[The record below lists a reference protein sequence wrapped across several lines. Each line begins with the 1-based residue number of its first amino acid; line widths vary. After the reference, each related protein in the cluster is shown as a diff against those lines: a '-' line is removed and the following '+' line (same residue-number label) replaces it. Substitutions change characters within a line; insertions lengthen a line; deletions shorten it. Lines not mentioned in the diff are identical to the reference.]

1 MEELNLSI
9 QLINID
15 LSKVTIVEQ
24 MSKADEEKKELEDAV
39 LLYTTKKSN
48 NEDMKEIENERNHV
62 IEEFWDTVQSNLGVL
77 DKLGINAQEVMQSY
91 SKHLVKLE
99 DRPRVKEE

>member
-9 QLINID
+9 QLKNID
-15 LSKVTIVEQ
+15 LTKINIVEQ
-24 MSKADEEKKELEDAV
+24 MKKSDEEKKEFEDAV

-48 NEDMKEIENERNHV
+48 NEDIQEIENERKHV

-77 DKLGINAQEVMQSY
+77 DKIGINAQEVMQGY

>member
-9 QLINID
+9 KLINID

-24 MSKADEEKKELEDAV
+24 MSKADEEKKELEDAI

-48 NEDMKEIENERNHV
+48 NEDKQEIENERKHV

-77 DKLGINAQEVMQSY
+77 DKIGINAQEVMQGY
-91 SKHLVKLE
+91 PAHLVKLE

>member
-9 QLINID
+9 QLKNID
-15 LSKVTIVEQ
+15 LTEINIVEQ
-24 MSKADEEKKELEDAV
+24 MNKSDEEKKELEDAV

-48 NEDMKEIENERNHV
+48 NEDIQEIENERKHV
-62 IEEFWDTVQSNLGVL
+62 IEEFWDTVQANLGVL
-77 DKLGINAQEVMQSY
+77 DKIGINAQEVMQGY

>member
-48 NEDMKEIENERNHV
+48 NEDKQEIENERNHV
-62 IEEFWDTVQSNLGVL
+62 IEEFWDTVQANLGIL
-77 DKLGINAQEVMQSY
+77 DKIGINAQEVMEGY
-91 SKHLVKLE
+91 PEHLVKLE

>member
-62 IEEFWDTVQSNLGVL
+62 IEEFWDTVQANLGIL
-77 DKLGINAQEVMQSY
+77 DKIGINAQEVMEGY
-91 SKHLVKLE
+91 PEHLVKLK
-99 DRPRVKEE
+99 DRPRVKGE

>member
-9 QLINID
+9 QLKNID
-15 LSKVTIVEQ
+15 LTEINIVEQ
-24 MSKADEEKKELEDAV
+24 MSKSDEEKKELEDAI
-39 LLYTTKKSN
+39 LLYMTKKSN
-48 NEDMKEIENERNHV
+48 NEDMQEIENERKHV

-77 DKLGINAQEVMQSY
+77 DKLGINAQEVMQGY
-91 SKHLVKLE
+91 PEHLIKLE

>member
-1 MEELNLSI
+1 MEDLSI
-9 QLINID
+9 QLKNID
-15 LSKVTIVEQ
+15 LTEINIVEQ
-24 MSKADEEKKELEDAV
+24 MNKSDEEKKELEDAI

-48 NEDMKEIENERNHV
+48 NEDMQEIENERKHV

-77 DKLGINAQEVMQSY
+77 DKLGIKAQEVMEGYQE
-91 SKHLVKLE
+91 HLVKLE